1 MKSPG
6 IETGM
11 VLLKE
16 SKITFWNFH
25 CYSLSAHSY
34 QTENIVF
41 RYLKV
46 YCLLDELRG
55 FKVHK
60 ELKILFSSSY
70 SAEQLSWDSKGF
82 WCMSAAF
89 CSGVPGVE
97 SSTGASLYSSR
108 NHAAVIKTMKIEI
121 LTNQKS
127 VLLLKELQLFN
138 SPEILRFGTES

>member
-46 YCLLDELRG
+46 Y
-55 FKVHK
+55 
-60 ELKILFSSSY
+60 
-70 SAEQLSWDSKGF
+70 
-82 WCMSAAF
+82 
-89 CSGVPGVE
+89 
-97 SSTGASLYSSR
+97 SSR
-108 NHAAVIKTMKIEI
+108 MNYGD
-121 LTNQKS
+121 
-127 VLLLKELQLFN
+127 LKYIRSLKFRFHLRTAPN
-138 SPEILRFGTES
+138 S